1 MAVTIKELREW
12 LDTFEDENMVGV
24 EEGGLT
30 LEVVGLPQAYFEIG
44 GVPEEEDEDWPWFQS
59 G

>member
-12 LDTFEDENMVGV
+12 LDNFEDENMVGV

-44 GVPEEEDEDWPWFQS
+44 GSAEEADEDGP
-59 G
+59 

>member
-1 MAVTIKELREW
+1 MAVTIKELRKW
-12 LDTFEDENMVGV
+12 LDNFEDDTMVGV

-44 GVPEEEDEDWPWFQS
+44 GSPEEEDADWP
-59 G
+59 

>member
-44 GVPEEEDEDWPWFQS
+44 GIPEEEEDEDWP
-59 G
+59 